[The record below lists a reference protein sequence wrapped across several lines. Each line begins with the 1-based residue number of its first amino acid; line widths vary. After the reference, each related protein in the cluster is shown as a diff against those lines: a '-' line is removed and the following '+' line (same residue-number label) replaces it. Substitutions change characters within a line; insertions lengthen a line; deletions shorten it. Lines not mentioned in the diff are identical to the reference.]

1 MGQGADVNTGP
12 PTLKGPDSYEL
23 AWGNQPS
30 PLGTGWHV
38 CTRPSERVTWAQWQ
52 ALSAAAVAG
61 PVPFLAAVAASPAAA
76 RFTQAET
83 AAAANG
89 IPVVDFRTQVRTQYA
104 AWDGLQPSPW
114 NG

>member
-1 MGQGADVNTGP
+1 MGMGGDVNTGP
-12 PTLKGPDSYEL
+12 PTLRAGGLYEL
-23 AWGNQPS
+23 SWGNQPS

-38 CTRPSERVTWAQWQ
+38 CTLQGERVTWAQWQ

-61 PVPFLAAVAASPAAA
+61 PVPFLAAMGASPADA
-76 RFTQAET
+76 RFAQAEA

-89 IPVVDFRTQVRTQYA
+89 IPVVDFRGQVRTQYA

>member
-12 PTLKGPDSYEL
+12 PFLRYPDRYEL

-38 CTRPSERVTWAQWQ
+38 CTLPAERVTWAQWQ
-52 ALSAAAVAG
+52 ALTAAAVAG
-61 PVPFLAAVAASPAAA
+61 PMPFLAAVAASPIAA
-76 RFTQAET
+76 RFAQAEA

-89 IPVVDFRTQVRTQYA
+89 IPVVDFRADVRAQYA
-104 AWDGLQPSPW
+104 AWDGAQPSPW

>member
-12 PTLKGPDSYEL
+12 PTLRAPGRYEL
-23 AWGNQPS
+23 AWGNQPN

-38 CTRPSERVTWAQWQ
+38 CALPAERVTWAQWQ
-52 ALSAAAVAG
+52 ALSAAAAAG
-61 PVPFLAAVAASPAAA
+61 PAPFNAAVAASPVSA
-76 RFTQAET
+76 RFAQAET
-83 AAAANG
+83 VAAANG
-89 IPVVDFRTQVRTQYA
+89 IPVVDFRGQVRAQYA

>member
-12 PTLKGPDSYEL
+12 PTLKAGLYEL

-38 CTRPSERVTWAQWQ
+38 CTLPGERVTWAQWQ
-52 ALSAAAVAG
+52 ALTAAAVAG
-61 PVPFLAAVAASPAAA
+61 PAFFVGAMAASPAAA
-76 RFTQAET
+76 RFAQAEV

-89 IPVVDFRTQVRTQYA
+89 IPVVDFRTAVRTRYA
-104 AWDGLQPSPW
+104 AWDGVQPSPW
-114 NG
+114 TD